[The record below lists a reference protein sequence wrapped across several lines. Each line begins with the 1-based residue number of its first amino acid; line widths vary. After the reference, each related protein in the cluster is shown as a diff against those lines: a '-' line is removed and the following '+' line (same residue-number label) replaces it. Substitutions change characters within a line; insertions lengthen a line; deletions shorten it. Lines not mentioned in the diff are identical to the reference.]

1 MKEIQTT
8 FEQMKTNPRKYNS
21 NVKEI
26 QTTFEQMKS
35 NSRKSNS
42 NAREIRTTFE
52 QMKSMRQEVTKM
64 AAGTVKN
71 IRKVTLV
78 CTRSYLREIM
88 IMIMATS
95 MVLYYTQ

>member
-1 MKEIQTT
+1 M
-8 FEQMKTNPRKYNS
+8 RKYKS

-35 NSRKSNS
+35 
-42 NAREIRTTFE
+42 I
-52 QMKSMRQEVTKM
+52 RQEVTKM

-78 CTRSYLREIM
+78 CTRSYLRGMTIMVTIM
-88 IMIMATS
+88 IMIMW
-95 MVLYYTQ
+95 

>member
-1 MKEIQTT
+1 MKEKPSHLSR
-8 FEQMKTNPRKYNS
+8 FNP
-21 NVKEI
+21 
-26 QTTFEQMKS
+26 
-35 NSRKSNS
+35 
-42 NAREIRTTFE
+42 NAKEIRTTFE

-78 CTRSYLREIM
+78 CTRSYLKEIM

-95 MVLYYTQ
+95 MVLYIHSVNFTACSGS